1 MNSAQKKRVAEL
13 ADQLSAI
20 MDEIEQIKNDE
31 EEKYDNLP
39 ESFQDGEQ
47 GERIQEGIDTLDD
60 AYSYMYDALDSL
72 REVCE

>member
-31 EEKYDNLP
+31 TPKGDVVDVCIIGEDSPCPVCSQLVPLIMYCP
-39 ESFQDGEQ
+39 ECGK
-47 GERIQEGIDTLDD
+47 RIDTT
-60 AYSYMYDALDSL
+60 
-72 REVCE
+72 EVKE